1 MAFEGGRERS
11 EGAGRAAWGH
21 RRAPLAPRAEPARH
35 WRHRRRLLSGR
46 QEWKAREVLF
56 RAGVG
61 VSRAFKFASPGSPLS
76 PSGWLWGG
84 GPGCVAFRECERWG
98 SVVAR
103 SPTSAFLWLLA
114 GFGLPWRFTSLGPAF
129 SLFPR
134 FLAPPLKYWGAEK
147 LRARDFTVNFQLPS
161 NLVEGG
167 RPKWQM

>member
-1 MAFEGGRERS
+1 MQILKKVPAPRPNPLLHLRPAARLEHGLWRRKGKERRGGASSVRS
-11 EGAGRAAWGH
+11 PESAARAAGRAG
-21 RRAPLAPRAEPARH
+21 ARC

-61 VSRAFKFASPGSPLS
+61 ISRAFRFASPGSALS

-84 GPGCVAFRECERWG
+84 GLGCVAFRECERWG

-114 GFGLPWRFTSLGPAF
+114 GFGLPWPFTSLGPAF
-129 SLFPR
+129 RF
-134 FLAPPLKYWGAEK
+134 FLA
-147 LRARDFTVNFQLPS
+147 S
-161 NLVEGG
+161 
-167 RPKWQM
+167 